1 MSACAALAACSS
13 GSRGAVGGTS
23 SAPQSG
29 GNLVVARAADITSL
43 VPSIPTDNASI
54 WVLEEIYSTLVV
66 PSQDGK
72 SLKPDLAKSWKQS
85 ADKLSWTFHLRPDA
99 RFSDGKP
106 VTSADVKFSIEQVMK
121 PSSPNAFIDTAVSKV
136 DTPDAH
142 TVVIH
147 TKTPWAAL
155 PADMGMYPN
164 SIVPKG
170 YGGKTQNEFSAHP
183 IGSGPFKLDSWAKG
197 SSLKLSKNPRY
208 WDKKRPYVDRV
219 TFTVVPDGN
228 TRSTQLSSGQ
238 AQIDEYP
245 PYSSAKALKANP
257 TLHLSA
263 FPSSEVDYLAIN
275 NDHKPFG
282 DIHVRK
288 AISQA
293 INRKALLKAALYG
306 YGSLAN
312 AYLSPATWAHNAGL
326 EGPTY
331 DVHAAKVSLAKSSV
345 PRGFS
350 TTISIASGDQVQ
362 ATEAQLVQSDL
373 GKVGIKVRIKTMDPA
388 ALVSAQEDQ
397 TYDMRFARYTT
408 DIVDP
413 SEIAAFAGVYSDA
426 KTLWTGFKSAKMET
440 LVNQA
445 NRVTDQKQRKGYY
458 DQMQAI
464 IAKNVPYVTLYYA
477 PALYAYTTKVHGFH
491 PSATGNYTLEDV
503 WLSK

>member
-1 MSACAALAACSS
+1 M
-13 GSRGAVGGTS
+13 
-23 SAPQSG
+23 
-29 GNLVVARAADITSL
+29 ARAADITSL
-43 VPSIPTDNASI
+43 VPSTPTDNASI

-66 PSQDGK
+66 PSKDGK
-72 SLKPDLAKSWKQS
+72 SLEPDLATSWKQS
-85 ADKLSWTFHLRPDA
+85 SDKLSWTFHLRPDA
-99 RFSDGKP
+99 KFSNGKP

-136 DTPDAH
+136 ETPDAH

-170 YGGKTQNEFSAHP
+170 YAGKSKKEFSAHP
-183 IGSGPFKLDSWAKG
+183 IGSGPFKLDSWSKG
-197 SSLKLSKNPRY
+197 SSLKLSKNPKY
-208 WDKKRPYVDRV
+208 WDKKRPHVDRV
-219 TFTVVPDGN
+219 TVTVVPDGN

-245 PYSSAKALKANP
+245 PYSSAKSLKANP
-257 TLHLSA
+257 NVTLTA

-275 NDHKPFG
+275 NDHKPFD
-282 DIHVRK
+282 DIHVRE

-306 YGSLAN
+306 YGKLAN
-312 AYLSPATWAHNAGL
+312 AYLSPATWAHNSDL
-326 EGPTY
+326 EGPKF
-331 DVHAAKVSLAKSSV
+331 DVAAAKASLAKSSA
-345 PRGFS
+345 PHGFS

-373 GKVGIKVRIKTMDPA
+373 AKIGIKVHIKTMDPA
-388 ALVSAQEDQ
+388 ALVTAQENQ

-426 KTLWTGFKSAKMET
+426 KTLWTGFKSAKMEK

-445 NRVTDQKQRKGYY
+445 NRVTDQKKRKGYY
-458 DQMQAI
+458 DQMQSI

-477 PALYAYTTKVHGFH
+477 PAMYAYSTKVHGFH
-491 PSATGNYTLEDV
+491 PSATGNYNLEDV